1 MRWIA
6 TLPTR
11 SVIAM
16 DILETHP
23 ARKWT
28 ILASLLLLQ
37 YAPGAFAQ
45 YVALTARIETVLWG
59 PDEIQTWDRTVR
71 CVVGTNTWF
80 IVEPGGGTQKHAWS
94 FDATNLVCQTLVTG
108 YPSRDP
114 ALYER
119 NHPEAKGSI
128 GRRFTNTAAFPDRN
142 PFRPV
147 RQADV
152 PWALDTKI
160 SWLAFCSGS
169 LLRSEGR
176 RLYPVSDLWKQFL
189 AAPPAGFSERCT
201 VFEDALGLPNRL
213 ELSTTNAQPVFQY
226 SVRLS
231 TNILGRTFPLEFHL
245 AQYQP
250 VGPTGWTVSLTAK
263 GTVTA
268 LGTRTEPTLPLERDG
283 NAGE

>member
-1 MRWIA
+1 MR
-6 TLPTR
+6 TYSTFSLG
-11 SVIAM
+11 M
-16 DILETHP
+16 
-23 ARKWT
+23 WT
-28 ILASLLLLQ
+28 AALALFLVPF
-37 YAPGAFAQ
+37 APGALAQ
-45 YVALTARIETVLWG
+45 YVALTARIETVLWE
-59 PDEIQTWDRTVR
+59 PDEIRTWDHTVR

-80 IVEPGGGTQKHAWS
+80 LIEPGGDTQKHAWS
-94 FDATNLVCQTLVTG
+94 FDATNLISQTLVTG

-119 NHPEAKGSI
+119 NHPEAKGTI
-128 GRRFTNTAAFPDRN
+128 GRRFTNTVAFPDRS
-142 PFRPV
+142 PFRPA

-152 PWALDTKI
+152 AWALDTKI

-176 RLYPVSDLWKQFL
+176 RLYPVSDLWKQMI
-189 AAPPAGFSERCT
+189 AIPPAGFSERCT
-201 VFEDALGLPNRL
+201 VFEEPPGLPNHL
-213 ELSTTNAQPVFQY
+213 VLSTTNAQPVFQY

-250 VGPTGWTVSLTAK
+250 VGPTGWTVYLTAK

-268 LGTRTEPTLPLERDG
+268 IGPRTEATLPLE
-283 NAGE
+283 